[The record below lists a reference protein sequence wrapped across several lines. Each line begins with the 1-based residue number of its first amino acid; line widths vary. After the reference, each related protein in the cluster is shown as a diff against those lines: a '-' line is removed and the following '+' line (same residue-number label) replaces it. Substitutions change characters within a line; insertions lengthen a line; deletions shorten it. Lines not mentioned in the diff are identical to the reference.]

1 MNTEA
6 EKQLRLARKQW
17 EAYCDHIEEVDD
29 MKHQVFDTFRQIL
42 DKVLESDIA
51 LRNRFILSVEC
62 AATHRKLTT
71 DGMAAILE
79 AFAYLEV
86 DA

>member
-42 DKVLESDIA
+42 DKVFHFG
-51 LRNRFILSVEC
+51 LRNRFILAVEC

-79 AFAYLEV
+79 AFAYLDMEG
-86 DA
+86 DE